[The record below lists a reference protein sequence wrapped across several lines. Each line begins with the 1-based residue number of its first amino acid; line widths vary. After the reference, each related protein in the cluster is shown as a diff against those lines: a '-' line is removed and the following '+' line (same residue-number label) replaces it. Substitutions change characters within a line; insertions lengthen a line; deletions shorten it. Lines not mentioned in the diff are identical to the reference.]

1 MFYYFIV
8 ILNIFNEPPYCCFCL
23 RIHLYNLFQI
33 IFRHFLNHFY
43 WILSS
48 CLKHQT
54 NLAMVFNI
62 AIHNELLFKIQKP
75 EIMIIFSVSARAGNY
90 RLLVSAEE
98 NPFHAS
104 LEISLLNCKTEP
116 TLHYYTKNILSHN
129 RILNI
134 IVAEYCLALCLHQL
148 QLVNSLSPK

>member
-1 MFYYFIV
+1 
-8 ILNIFNEPPYCCFCL
+8 
-23 RIHLYNLFQI
+23 
-33 IFRHFLNHFY
+33 
-43 WILSS
+43 
-48 CLKHQT
+48 
-54 NLAMVFNI
+54 MVFNI

-116 TLHYYTKNILSHN
+116 TLHYYTKKHPEPQPNIKYNCSRILSSSM
-129 RILNI
+129 LTSAS
-134 IVAEYCLALCLHQL
+134 VGEQF
-148 QLVNSLSPK
+148 VS